1 MEGRSFHRYTAPHQ
15 ERHVERHKMPGIKLQ
30 PTFVEKIWGQDAV
43 PNHPIDKLGKRIG
56 ELRFGRPERTNDP
69 LLVKYV
75 YTNPRF
81 AFQTHPWDLIV
92 QPQGLAGGRTQS
104 WYILGAEPGARVG
117 IGTIRPQDSRSLRS
131 AAQNGVLDQAMD
143 WCPVKAGDFFFI
155 PSGMPHVIGA
165 GISLIGIQH
174 HAGRPDELRVMPCP
188 TSYREGAIAT
198 SPMPAMHRP
207 LGCTGVLLS
216 DGDFGLR
223 LMHMQSGDMIHVTNA
238 GLAWFIPL
246 RGRGD
251 IDGQTWRAGECWLLT
266 QARPA
271 IHAASDADYL
281 FATI

>member
-92 QPQGLAGGRTQS
+92 QPKAVGGSRTQS
-104 WYILGAEPGARVG
+104 WYILDAEPGARVG
-117 IGTIRPQDSRSLRS
+117 IGTICPQDQQSLRS
-131 AAQNGVLDQAMD
+131 AAQNGVLEQVMD
-143 WCPVKAGDFFFI
+143 WRPARAGDFFFI
-155 PSGMPHVIGA
+155 PPGTAHVIGA

-174 HAGRPDELRVMPCP
+174 DAGRRDELRVVPCHP
-188 TSYREGAIAT
+188 SHREGTIAT
-198 SPMPAMHRP
+198 SPIPAIHHP
-207 LGCTGVLLS
+207 LGSTGVLQS
-216 DGDFGLR
+216 NGGFGLR
-223 LMHMQSGDMIHVTNA
+223 LRHMHGGDVIHVTNA

>member
-1 MEGRSFHRYTAPHQ
+1 MEGRPFHACTAPHQ
-15 ERHVERHKMPGIKLQ
+15 GRHVERNMMPGIKLQ
-30 PTFVEKIWGQDAV
+30 PTFVEKIWGKDTV

-56 ELRFGRPERTNDP
+56 ELRFGRPERINDP

-92 QPQGLAGGRTQS
+92 QPHGLAGGRTQS
-104 WYILGAEPGARVG
+104 WYILDAEPGARVG
-117 IGTIRPQDSRSLRS
+117 IGTTRPQDQQSLRS
-131 AAQNGVLDQAMD
+131 AAQNGVLEHAMD
-143 WCPVKAGDFFFI
+143 WCAVQAGDFFFI
-155 PSGMPHVIGA
+155 PPGTPHVIGS
-165 GISLIGIQH
+165 GISLVGIQH
-174 HAGRPDELRVMPCP
+174 DAGLPDELHAVPCP
-188 TSYREGAIAT
+188 PPIGSPTVTTS
-198 SPMPAMHRP
+198 SMPSMHRP

-216 DGDFGLR
+216 DGGFGLR
-223 LMHMQSGDMIHVTNA
+223 LMHMHSGDLIQITNA